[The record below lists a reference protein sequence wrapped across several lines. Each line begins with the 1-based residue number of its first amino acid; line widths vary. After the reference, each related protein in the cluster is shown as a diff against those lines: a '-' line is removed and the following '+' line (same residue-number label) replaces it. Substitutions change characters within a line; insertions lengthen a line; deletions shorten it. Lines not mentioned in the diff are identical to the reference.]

1 MSLGSL
7 LTLAEQIQVLGQTGK
22 TGEIRVTSE
31 PGDARLNLLDGEVV
45 DARTGK
51 LEGVA
56 AAIELINLANP
67 QTEFVVGKKPE
78 RRTINVPFLELLY
91 EAARA
96 RDERGAGARNGASAS
111 EPPEELFSAKSGS
124 RSAAPAPGTGANGA
138 RPAKPATT
146 TAANTTTASLPPK
159 PASVATAQ
167 PLPQSVPPAVPA
179 PATSGAITF
188 KLSLELDGKPLPFTL
203 KGGISAIGRAPD
215 NDITIA
221 EPSVSNRHAFVAV
234 EGRVI
239 IVRDLG
245 STNGTF
251 VNGTRIDSCQLKP
264 GDKVIFGRVSAV
276 LVEG

>member
-1 MSLGSL
+1 VSFGSL

-45 DARTGK
+45 DARTSK
-51 LEGVA
+51 LEGVP
-56 AAIELINLANP
+56 AAIELINLPSP
-67 QTEFVVGKKPE
+67 QTEFIVGKKPE

-96 RDERGAGARNGASAS
+96 RDEGGARNGAAAP
-111 EPPEELFSAKSGS
+111 EPPEELFSAKAGS
-124 RSAAPAPGTGANGA
+124 RSSAPAPGAGANGA
-138 RPAKPATT
+138 RPTKPATT
-146 TAANTTTASLPPK
+146 AAANTTTASLPPK
-159 PASVATAQ
+159 PASVAAAQ
-167 PLPQSVPPAVPA
+167 PLPQVVPPAIPA
-179 PATSGAITF
+179 PSTSGAITF
-188 KLSLELDGKPLPFTL
+188 KLTLELDGKPLPFTL

-276 LVEG
+276 VVEG